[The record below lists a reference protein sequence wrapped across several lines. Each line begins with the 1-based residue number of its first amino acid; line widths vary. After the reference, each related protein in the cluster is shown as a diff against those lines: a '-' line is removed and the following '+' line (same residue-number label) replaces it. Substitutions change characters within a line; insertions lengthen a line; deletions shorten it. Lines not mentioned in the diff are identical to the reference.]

1 MVASEPNRER
11 RSIWRV
17 GPESTWTTVLP
28 VLFIIVS
35 LLALAL
41 LPVIVS
47 NHTTQ
52 VRGEITRIIDP
63 ARQAANEVQLD
74 ISAELDK
81 VISYQVT
88 GQSEFRDEYLN
99 LLVEQRRDYDTLRR
113 LGPQL
118 GEDVHRDLAILIS
131 ETQRWHAGV
140 TTGEFLQRQLP
151 AEVFQTRLFDR
162 HPSYDLT
169 IRAAAT
175 LESAIQTASNE
186 RLAKIRDAERLNMS
200 LTIFLTLLA
209 LTSALLVA
217 GLGRQ
222 TRLLAREAV
231 RRRKEAE
238 REAGEAKI
246 ARAAAENEERRA
258 AFLASAVQELTSSLE
273 PDRTISALA
282 RLFVPNLAE
291 SCTIDIAEPD
301 GTLCRRAAAHR
312 DANIEREMQREV
324 GRVVAQT
331 DRIEERPSVMT
342 IPLISRGQ
350 GLGTVTVTAP
360 VGYVFTR
367 EDRQL
372 AEELARHGS
381 LAIDNSRLYRDSQQ
395 AVRAREE
402 VLAIVSH
409 DLRNPL
415 NSITLAGS
423 LLHESQNLSKDDRE
437 QLEILELSAKRM
449 KRLIDDLLDVTRLEG
464 GKRLPIEPAPF
475 EVGPLLAATYEL
487 FKPQAASASI
497 TLRYH
502 VADGVPPVNADHHR
516 VQQVLS
522 NLIGN
527 AMKFTPKD
535 GIVSFRADPQ
545 EDGKVVFTV
554 ADSGPG
560 IPKEHLD
567 DIFNPYWQAK
577 RAERLGAGLGLP
589 IE

>member
-151 AEVFQTRLFDR
+151 AEVFQTRLFER

-169 IRAAAT
+169 IRAAAA

-186 RLAKIRDAERLNMS
+186 RLARIRDAERINMA
-200 LTIFLTLLA
+200 LTIILTLLA

-231 RRRKEAE
+231 RRRQEAE
-238 REAGEAKI
+238 REAGEAKT
-246 ARAAAENEERRA
+246 ARATAEKEERRA
-258 AFLASAVQELTSSLE
+258 AFIAGAVQELTSSL
-273 PDRTISALA
+273 DVSRAVATLA

-291 SCTIDIAEPD
+291 VCTIDLKDD
-301 GTLCRRAAAHR
+301 GTLKRSAVAHR
-312 DANIEREMQREV
+312 DQKIEESMRTRIGLTISELPEGVARVMGEREAKIV
-324 GRVVAQT
+324 GASAGLLKFMTGR
-331 DRIEERPSVMT
+331 DEERSV
-342 IPLISRGQ
+342 IVVPLVSRGET
-350 GLGTVTVTAP
+350 LGIVTAAAP
-360 VGYVFTR
+360 AGNVFTR
-367 EDRQL
+367 DDL
-372 AEELARHGS
+372 LFAAELARHGS
-381 LAIDNSRLYRDSQQ
+381 LAIDNARLYLGAQQ
-395 AVRAREE
+395 ALRAREE

-415 NSITLAGS
+415 NAVTLAAS
-423 LLHESQNLSKDDRE
+423 LLQQSEALSPEDRE
-437 QLEILELSAKRM
+437 QLEILDLSASRM
-449 KRLIDDLLDVTRLEG
+449 KRLIEDLLDVTRLEG
-464 GKRLPIEPAPF
+464 GKQLPIEPKPLAV
-475 EVGPLLAATYEL
+475 EPLLVETHEL
-487 FKPQAASASI
+487 
-497 TLRYH
+497 
-502 VADGVPPVNADHHR
+502 
-516 VQQVLS
+516 
-522 NLIGN
+522 
-527 AMKFTPKD
+527 
-535 GIVSFRADPQ
+535 
-545 EDGKVVFTV
+545 
-554 ADSGPG
+554 
-560 IPKEHLD
+560 
-567 DIFNPYWQAK
+567 
-577 RAERLGAGLGLP
+577 
-589 IE
+589 